1 MRKVEKI
8 LSLDAAS
15 PVVSVAVADET
26 GVLASRSVELR
37 RSSRRL
43 MGFVDETLE
52 EAGWAVAEL
61 TGLVALRGPGSFTGL
76 RVGLATIYGL
86 HQALGIPATAVPTLE
101 VLAYAARERAG
112 ERKIVA
118 AVDVIRGEWAVQTF
132 SPDSP
137 DDPPQALDEARRVPA
152 EELSSLGPALLVGFG
167 VSGLELPEA
176 SGLEPFEPEALAP
189 AAALKAVR
197 HPPEWN
203 ADLLTEPLYFRPPS
217 VSLPKRR

>member
-1 MRKVEKI
+1 MRKRAKI
-8 LSLDAAS
+8 LALDAAS

-43 MGFVDETLE
+43 LGFVDETLE
-52 EAGWAVAEL
+52 EAGLAVKDL

-86 HQALGIPATAVPTLE
+86 HQALGTPATAVPTLE
-101 VLAYAARERAG
+101 VLAAAARERAG
-112 ERKIVA
+112 DRPILA

-132 SPDSP
+132 SPD
-137 DDPPQALDEARRVPA
+137 DPPQPQDEARRVPA
-152 EELSSLGPALLVGFG
+152 EDLPALGPAILAGFG
-167 VSGLELPEA
+167 VSELDLPEDCGLEA
-176 SGLEPFEPEALAP
+176 WEPECLAP
-189 AAALKAVR
+189 AAALSAVR

-203 ADLLTEPLYFRPPS
+203 PGLLTEPLYFRPPS